1 MSRIGA
7 PQHNAVGLH
16 PKQKLQSCNNKL
28 EKAVVII
35 MHNYV
40 KAQRVPYYIYSL
52 RGGRQLRANAASA
65 SPDTHSHTH
74 THATLPP
81 TRTHTLART
90 LPAQGCFPIVNDTR
104 SGLPDNSFVFTC

>member
-74 THATLPP
+74 ARDPPTDTHTH
-81 TRTHTLART
+81 TRTHLASARV
-90 LPAQGCFPIVNDTR
+90 LPHCERHSLRAAR
-104 SGLPDNSFVFTC
+104 